1 MLVLITLSMDR
12 KLCHG
17 VHQQLNEEDVQMQC
31 SDLDL
36 VLFTHRESSFSSDTD
51 SYIYLGMCC
60 VYLTVYQGPLG
71 DVLFLL
77 HFLPDND

>member
-31 SDLDL
+31 SDLALSYLLTENDHL
-36 VLFTHRESSFSSDTD
+36 AQIQTHTS
-51 SYIYLGMCC
+51 I
-60 VYLTVYQGPLG
+60 
-71 DVLFLL
+71 
-77 HFLPDND
+77 